1 MQAHAEQKQS
11 ALLHV
16 GIIYIA
22 GRFDVLPNPFH
33 CARED

>member
-11 ALLHV
+11 TLLHV